1 MIFKIFELKQLIR
14 IIKYLNFNTIYEYME
29 NYLPTF
35 IFKTKLVHCI
45 KLVHI
50 KTKN

>member
-29 NYLPTF
+29 NTYQHLF
-35 IFKTKLVHCI
+35 LKQ
-45 KLVHI
+45 
-50 KTKN
+50 N